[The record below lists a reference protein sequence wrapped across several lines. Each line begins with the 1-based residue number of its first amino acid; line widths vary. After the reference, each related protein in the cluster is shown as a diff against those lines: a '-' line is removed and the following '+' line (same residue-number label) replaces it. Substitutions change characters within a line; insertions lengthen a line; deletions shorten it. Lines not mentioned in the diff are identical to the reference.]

1 MRVLLISTNKIR
13 VPRPALPIGMAYISA
28 ALKSAGHQ
36 VDVLDLLWESRE
48 LKAVRDRLTNDTYD
62 VVGIAVRNLDN
73 LTFIDP
79 IFFGP
84 MTEKIVR
91 CIRKYTSAKVILGG
105 SGFSVEPLSF
115 FEYAQPDFGIAGEGE
130 AGIVRLLEYLETG
143 GSLESIPG
151 LCYLDETGRFCQN
164 QPDSAFDLGA
174 LEPDRSIYDPRY
186 FEEGVSAAS
195 DLTRDTQP
203 AIETLQTKRGCK
215 LFCSYCI
222 IRKTEGKGNRFKEPA
237 EVVDEIRRAMTENP
251 AVREFEI
258 VDATFNFP
266 IEYAAEV
273 CTEIIRAKL
282 EVPWYCQLTPNAI
295 TPEFVELLT
304 AAGCIR
310 VDLGTDALTD
320 EALEDLQKGF
330 DLARVH
336 EVDRLFTASSIEHTH
351 CVFLGGPGETPA
363 ALRESIRFTEKY
375 LNPAQIYANLGI
387 RILSGTKLLRQAMTA
402 GIMEPGQ
409 GTFVPAYYVQ
419 PEILADHR
427 TLDFVRDA
435 YLSHKNWYLWWGLQ
449 GQSLADRAAYSRQTV
464 ADMQQEYEY
473 VMREKPRLERL
484 TKPKSK
490 RQAVPVTFG
499 AGSG

>member
-28 ALKSAGHQ
+28 AAKRAGHE

-48 LKAVRDRLTNDTYD
+48 LKAVRERLTARAYD

-91 CIRKYTSAKVILGG
+91 CVRKYTSAKVVLGG

-130 AGIVRLLEYLETG
+130 AGIVQLLHYLEVG
-143 GSLESIPG
+143 GSLDDISG
-151 LCYLDETGRFCQN
+151 LCYLDGDGLFHQN
-164 QPDSAFDLGA
+164 PPNAAFDLGA
-174 LEPDRSIYDPRY
+174 LEPDRSVYDPRY

-215 LFCSYCI
+215 LYCSYCI
-222 IRKTEGKGNRFKEPA
+222 IRKTEGKGNRFKEPV
-237 EVVDEIRRAMTENP
+237 EVVAEIQRAMRENP

-258 VDATFNFP
+258 VDATFNYP
-266 IEYAAEV
+266 LEYAVEV
-273 CTEIIRAKL
+273 CEEMVRAKL
-282 EVPWYCQLTPNAI
+282 DVPWYCQLTPNAI

-320 EALEDLQKGF
+320 EALQDLMKGF
-330 DLARVH
+330 DMARVL
-336 EVDRLFTASSIEHTH
+336 EIDRLFTASPIEHTH
-351 CVFLGGPGETPA
+351 CIFLGGPGETPA
-363 ALRESIRFTEKY
+363 ALKESIRFTERF

-387 RILSGTKLLRQAMTA
+387 RVLSSTKLEKQAVKA
-402 GIMEPGQ
+402 GIMKEGQ
-409 GTFVPAYYVQ
+409 GTFVPAFYVE
-419 PEILADHR
+419 PEILASR
-427 TLDFVRDA
+427 ETLDFVRDS
-435 YLSHKNWYLWWGLQ
+435 YLSHKNWYLWWGLG
-449 GQSLADRAAYSRQTV
+449 GQNLTDRSSDAMRSV
-464 ADMQQEYEY
+464 AEMQREYEY
-473 VMREKPRLERL
+473 VMRDKPRLKRAPKPTGPKPVSL
-484 TKPKSK
+484 TL
-490 RQAVPVTFG
+490 
-499 AGSG
+499 GSV

>member
-28 ALKSAGHQ
+28 AAKRAGHE

-48 LKAVRDRLTNDTYD
+48 LKAVRERLTAKTYD

-91 CIRKYTSAKVILGG
+91 CVRKYTSAKVVLGG

-130 AGIVRLLEYLETG
+130 AGIVQLLEYLEVG
-143 GSLESIPG
+143 GSLNDVSG
-151 LCYLDETGRFCQN
+151 LCYLDDNGRFRQN
-164 QPDSAFDLGA
+164 PSNSAFDLGA
-174 LEPDRSIYDPRY
+174 LVPDRSVYDPRY

-215 LFCSYCI
+215 LYCSYCI

-237 EVVDEIRRAMTENP
+237 EVVAEIQRAMRENP

-258 VDATFNFP
+258 VDATFNYP
-266 IEYAAEV
+266 LEYAVEV
-273 CTEIIRAKL
+273 CEEMVRAKL
-282 EVPWYCQLTPNAI
+282 DVPWYCQLTPNAV

-320 EALEDLQKGF
+320 EALQDLMKGF
-330 DLARVH
+330 DMARVL
-336 EVDRLFTASSIEHTH
+336 EIDRLFTASPIEHTH

-363 ALRESIRFTEKY
+363 ALKESIRFTERF

-387 RILSGTKLLRQAMTA
+387 RVLSATKLEKQAVKA
-402 GIMEPGQ
+402 GIMKEGQ
-409 GTFVPAYYVQ
+409 GTFVPAFYVE
-419 PEILADHR
+419 PDVLASR
-427 TLDFVRDA
+427 ETLDFVRDS
-435 YLSHKNWYLWWGLQ
+435 YLSHKNWYLWWGLG
-449 GQSLADRAAYSRQTV
+449 GQNLTDRSTDAMRTV
-464 ADMQQEYEY
+464 AEMRREYEY
-473 VMREKPRLERL
+473 VMRDKPRLRRAPKPTGPQPVSL
-484 TKPKSK
+484 TL
-490 RQAVPVTFG
+490 
-499 AGSG
+499 GSA